1 MPLEKIVSVRQVAS
15 AFAADAFGN
24 ALATEVIKY
33 GQNAPVRALRKEIAE
48 TSPALLDT
56 FESWIESGGTAESFK
71 KFMANEKFASGIEQ
85 IQNAKDSA
93 GTASSSRPDDY
104 AIVGDKKL
112 PVNEIERPTADKIF
126 GGSSQVL
133 QGLSELSDTVHL
145 EEIAMMSKV
154 ILFGPASVI
163 MDEAMGSIINNLAG
177 DKVASGLHAA
187 GVQLAAMA
195 WGESADQTQALINA
209 NNNFDDSW
217 LLDNSLNDAQRTEML
232 GYERAANIGYD
243 RSRSAAGASDFL
255 VLGMMALG
263 AKQGFDLLRSRGF
276 DRSSALKAQGF
287 QDHHILSDKN
297 KLTKNHELL
306 ELSGFDLQ
314 KRQNKMFLPTDESLH
329 PTRSI
334 HNGKHTN
341 DVSVNLAEQMDAV
354 VKAGKQNDW
363 NQKQYKQAL
372 DAIIT
377 QERQALKSGERAL
390 NKNQRSW
397 SQ

>member
-1 MPLEKIVSVRQVAS
+1 MS
-15 AFAADAFGN
+15 AFAKDAFGN

-48 TSPALLDT
+48 TSPALLET
-56 FESWIESGGTAESFK
+56 FESWIENGGTADSFK

-93 GTASSSRPDDY
+93 GTASSSRADDY

-133 QGLSELSDTVHL
+133 QGLSELSETVHL

-177 DKVASGLHAA
+177 DKIASGLHAA
-187 GVQLAAMA
+187 GVQLTAMA
-195 WGESADQTQALINA
+195 WGESADQTRALINA
-209 NNNFDDSW
+209 NNNYDDSW

-263 AKQGFDLLRSRGF
+263 AKQGFDLLRSRGLYKVGSYQDLKGTVPGLDAHHVGQTALMKDMIPDY
-276 DRSSALKAQGF
+276 DRKTAPS
-287 QDHHILSDKN
+287 ILVPKEGHTIKGPNGIVSRN
-297 KLTKNHELL
+297 TEGLTTPRQVLARDINELRRVYPDVPN
-306 ELSGFDLQ
+306 EQLQ
-314 KRQNKMFLPTDESLH
+314 KLIQMNKDMYPDSF
-329 PTRSI
+329 
-334 HNGKHTN
+334 K
-341 DVSVNLAEQMDAV
+341 
-354 VKAGKQNDW
+354 KK
-363 NQKQYKQAL
+363 K
-372 DAIIT
+372 
-377 QERQALKSGERAL
+377 
-390 NKNQRSW
+390 
-397 SQ
+397 